1 MIRASRY
8 DISRHLP
15 VFQSQPASAELR
27 YSVGSAHVTVS
38 PAQLR
43 SIMREG
49 VFLVSCKFLVKGEA
63 SPRHFDALSLARSPS
78 RQLRARRRAFIYIN
92 ISKPHRDRSSRFQ
105 LCSIH
110 LFVASSTANTPA
122 LSALSRISTL
132 PVKTLLSLP
141 LLTLTATKTKVR
153 SKASNT
159 FTP

>member
-1 MIRASRY
+1 MY

-15 VFQSQPASAELR
+15 ERQSQPASAELR
-27 YSVGSAHVTVS
+27 YSVGSAHVTVL

-43 SIMREG
+43 SILREG

-63 SPRHFDALSLARSPS
+63 SPRHSARFLFIRSPY
-78 RQLRARRRAFIYIN
+78 RQHRARRRAFIYIN
-92 ISKPHRDRSSRFQ
+92 SSNQHRDRSSRFQ

-110 LFVASSTANTPA
+110 LLVASSTANTPA

-132 PVKTLLSLP
+132 PVNTLFSLP
-141 LLTLTATKTKVR
+141 LLTLTATKTNVR
-153 SKASNT
+153 SNASNT